1 MVHSWQNDRLNRIGA
16 GPLSEIDS
24 LEAPNRSFVGHRDI
38 VTRSLARY
46 HYVAPYVSGKLLDV
60 GCGRG
65 YGFEVLRPQ
74 TSGQT
79 GVDISH
85 EFLRET
91 QHSYST
97 VALARTSG
105 EQLPFQNGA
114 FDTVISFEV
123 IEHLNDDQAFLIEL
137 KRLVRPG
144 GYVAISTPNRFVA
157 SGEQVQPLNP
167 FHVREYTAPE
177 FAQLLSTTFS
187 SFVLV
192 GQHERLETSRGVNR
206 LIDRIPI
213 GWKYLLPSHFQG
225 VLSVALRPP
234 LRIEECQFLADHLDQ
249 AHTLLAICSV

>member
-1 MVHSWQNDRLNRIGA
+1 M
-16 GPLSEIDS
+16 
-24 LEAPNRSFVGHRDI
+24 
-38 VTRSLARY
+38 
-46 HYVAPYVSGKLLDV
+46 

-65 YGFEVLRPQ
+65 YGFDVLRSH
-74 TSGQT
+74 TSAQA

-85 EFLRET
+85 EFLREA
-91 QHSYST
+91 QQSYST

-105 EQLPFQNGA
+105 EQLPFRHGS

-123 IEHLNDDQAFLIEL
+123 IEHLNDDRAFLAEL

-144 GYVAISTPNRFVA
+144 GCVAISTPNRLVA
-157 SGEQVQPLNP
+157 SGDQTQPLNP

-177 FAQLLSTTFS
+177 FAQLLSTVFP

-206 LIDRIPI
+206 LVDRIPI
-213 GWKYLLPSHFQG
+213 GWKYLLPSHVQG

-234 LRIEECQFLADHLDQ
+234 LRIEECQFVPDQLDQ
-249 AHTLLAICSV
+249 AHTLLAICSM